1 MPTRKAFEPHFER
14 APDLAGFERV
24 EEKDLAAQ
32 PYLGR
37 ADLGKVKRSFA
48 NLMYWHRPVVIID
61 EAHNARGALSYETFA
76 RLRPAALIEMTATP
90 VRKGA
95 HRSNVLYHV
104 SAEALKAEQ
113 MIKLPIVL
121 QAHPNWQEAVR
132 DALLTR
138 KRLAAEAVN
147 EADYLRPILL
157 LQAED
162 KAGEVTV
169 EKAARPPDRA
179 GACGGGEHRRGDG
192 HPARSWT
199 A

>member
-1 MPTRKAFEPHFER
+1 
-14 APDLAGFERV
+14 
-24 EEKDLAAQ
+24 
-32 PYLGR
+32 
-37 ADLGKVKRSFA
+37 
-48 NLMYWHRPVVIID
+48 
-61 EAHNARGALSYETFA
+61 
-76 RLRPAALIEMTATP
+76 
-90 VRKGA
+90 
-95 HRSNVLYHV
+95 VLYHV
-104 SAEALKAEQ
+104 SAEELKAEQ

-169 EKAARPPDRA
+169 EKLRA
-179 GACGGGEHRRGDG
+179 
-192 HPARSWT
+192 SI
-199 A
+199 